1 VLLQVWAFEEEEEEE
16 EEELYVRSEP
26 RKRVQTRALPTETGQ
41 GNPSSLSSFN
51 MRCDP
56 LVGLGRTELDRHVH
70 LRGCDEC
77 LRSFA
82 WKNKCTHVNLPGACL
97 HEQHSMNRMIADEMQ
112 EIATRFTELQ
122 PVSRRSEDSA
132 MTELSS
138 PESVAQIFPAHVFYL
153 G

>member
-1 VLLQVWAFEEEEEEE
+1 VRLNEASCKLSQEFLVKPGSQFRMLKEVD
-16 EEELYVRSEP
+16 ELVSICMI
-26 RKRVQTRALPTETGQ
+26 L
-41 GNPSSLSSFN
+41 
-51 MRCDP
+51 

-82 WKNKCTHVNLPGACL
+82 RKNKCTHVNLPGACL

-153 G
+153 GQSPTPPIFSIAS